1 MYAKIMRDDGVCET
15 MRVSNYTRRLLGVP
29 RGFVDDIEIELMGY
43 MEKIIDTVKVNQ
55 SMEARRVIYNGPAT
69 IVLWADGT
77 KTVVKCDPEDEQNQ
91 MLGLALCYM
100 KKALGNS
107 SRKFNDALHAEG
119 F

>member
-1 MYAKIMRDDGVCET
+1 MYAKVKHSDGTVENVR
-15 MRVSNYTRRLLGVP
+15 MLNYTRELSLSGVP
-29 RGFVDDIEIELMGY
+29 RVKFEGYITSVIEEAR
-43 MEKIIDTVKVNQ
+43 VNP

-69 IVLWADGT
+69 IVMWADGT
-77 KTVVKCDPEDEQNQ
+77 KTVVKCDPEDEQDQ

>member
-1 MYAKIMRDDGVCET
+1 MLAKVKYSDGTVENV
-15 MRVSNYTRRLLGVP
+15 RVINYKKEIYLSKVP
-29 RGFVDDIEIELMGY
+29 MVTFEGY
-43 MEKIIDTVKVNQ
+43 ITSVIDEARVNP

-69 IVLWADGT
+69 IVLWADGA
-77 KTVVKCDPEDEQNQ
+77 KTVVKCDPEDEYDQ